1 MKKKIIIFAMLIF
14 LLVSLFNVSSA
25 TSDELNVQENIWQ
38 ATVAELNL
46 AIGDFIENLIT
57 KVVDQKITI
66 QNLIFNEVDA
76 VNANF
81 FDKSVKGT
89 SVHKIVRQTVND
101 WYDVFL
107 SLAICLYAT
116 ALLAVGI
123 KILLSNSVISSANW
137 KTVSMK
143 WLCGVIMLFTFNQV
157 MKYAFDINEMIVEMI
172 RDNFTSK
179 GNVTGITIGEKDDF
193 RDSVYEF
200 RSPEYYS
207 KYSNSLSYGGDELNR
222 AYVKRLTDYGNTADM
237 MRIMR
242 AYAGVT
248 KRIVFVIIWFIL
260 LFQLILLLIKYYKRY
275 FVIALLITTFPLV
288 MIQYLLDLIKGQNCK
303 GLSAWMKEFFV
314 NVFTQTIHAIIYAI
328 IAAVCI
334 DRVKE
339 ELQTGNGE
347 AMNWFIIIIAINFI
361 FQGEKIV
368 RKVLGVDGAQSAT
381 GISDTAKRG
390 KQGRKSATTAGKQMV
405 GAFKK

>member
-1 MKKKIIIFAMLIF
+1 MKKKIIIFTMLIF
-14 LLVSLFNVSSA
+14 LLVSPFNVSA
-25 TSDELNVQENIWQ
+25 AADDELNVGENIWQ

-57 KVVDQKITI
+57 KVVGQKITI

-81 FDKSVKGT
+81 FDSTVKGT
-89 SVHKIVRQTVND
+89 PVHKIIRDAVNN
-101 WYDVFL
+101 WYGAFQA
-107 SLAICLYAT
+107 LAVTFYT
-116 ALLAVGI
+116 AAVLVVGI
-123 KILLSNSVISSANW
+123 KILLSDSVLSSANW
-137 KTVSMK
+137 KDVSIK
-143 WLCGVIMLFTFNQV
+143 WVTGLVLLFTF
-157 MKYAFDINEMIVEMI
+157 KYIMRYSFDINEMFIKMI

-179 GNVTGITIGEKDDF
+179 GYATGTNVGDKGEFDDV
-193 RDSVYEF
+193 VYEF
-200 RSPEYYS
+200 RSPEYRS
-207 KYSNSLSYGGDELNR
+207 KYSGVLSYGGEELNQ
-222 AYVKRLTDYGNTADM
+222 AYVKKLTDYGNTADM

-248 KRIVFVIIWFIL
+248 KRIIFVIIWFIL
-260 LFQLILLLIKYYKRY
+260 LFQLILLLVKYYKRY
-275 FVIALLITTFPLV
+275 FVLALLITMFPLV
-288 MIQYLLDLIKGQNCK
+288 MIQYLIDLIKGQNSR
-303 GLSAWMKEFFV
+303 GFSAWMREFFV

-339 ELQTGNGE
+339 ELQTGRGE
-347 AMNWFIIIIAINFI
+347 SMNWLIVIIAINFI
-361 FQGEKIV
+361 FQGEKVV

-381 GISDTAKRG
+381 GMSETAKRG
-390 KQGRKSATTAGKQMV
+390 RQGRKSATSAGKQLY

>member
-1 MKKKIIIFAMLIF
+1 MKKKIIIFTMLIF
-14 LLVSLFNVSSA
+14 LLVSPFNVSA
-25 TSDELNVQENIWQ
+25 AADDELNVGENIWQ

-57 KVVDQKITI
+57 KVVGQKITM

-81 FDKSVKGT
+81 FDSTVNGT
-89 SVHKIVRQTVND
+89 SVHKTIRDAVNNWYGVFQT
-101 WYDVFL
+101 
-107 SLAICLYAT
+107 LAVTFYTAT
-116 ALLAVGI
+116 VLVVGI
-123 KILLSNSVISSANW
+123 KILLSDSVLSSANW
-137 KTVSMK
+137 KDVSIK
-143 WLCGVIMLFTFNQV
+143 WVTGLVLLFTF
-157 MKYAFDINEMIVEMI
+157 KYIMRYSFDINEMFIKMI

-179 GNVTGITIGEKDDF
+179 GYATGTNVGDKGEFDDV
-193 RDSVYEF
+193 VYEF
-200 RSPEYYS
+200 RSPEYRS
-207 KYSNSLSYGGDELNR
+207 KYSGVLSYGGEELNQ
-222 AYVKRLTDYGNTADM
+222 AYVKKLTDYGNTADM

-248 KRIVFVIIWFIL
+248 KRIIFVIIWFIL
-260 LFQLILLLIKYYKRY
+260 LFQLILLLVKYYKRY
-275 FVIALLITTFPLV
+275 FVLALLITMFPLV
-288 MIQYLLDLIKGQNCK
+288 MIQYLIDLIKGQNSR
-303 GLSAWMKEFFV
+303 GFSAWMREFFV

-339 ELQTGNGE
+339 ELQTGRGE
-347 AMNWFIIIIAINFI
+347 SMNWLIVIIAINFI

-381 GISDTAKRG
+381 GISETAKRG
-390 KQGRKSATTAGKQMV
+390 RQGRKSTTSAGKQLY